1 MRLNRNPP
9 PGLNSGKGRGRRSRG
24 GSRVEADEC
33 QYHVVIS
40 DTGPAVNKLVECV
53 PNFSEGRDAAV
64 IRGIAA
70 EIEAVPGVTLL
81 DVDPGEDTN
90 RTVVTFVGAP
100 DAVLEAAFRAGKRAA
115 ETIDMA
121 KHHGSHARMGA
132 MDVCPFVPVAGV
144 TMADCVA
151 LAREC
156 GRRIGE
162 LGIPVYLYEQAASI
176 PARRNLAAV
185 RAGDYEGLER
195 KLADPAWKPDFGPA
209 KHNPRSGAYII
220 GAREFL
226 IAYNVN
232 LATTEKRY
240 ADDIAYN
247 LRERGRHKRSGNIA
261 PFYYRGDVVVFAREY
276 FPCGACDQV
285 AKSWDALAAHYR
297 EAHGKDLAA
306 RYAAL
311 GYPAGEIEGKP
322 VYADGR
328 FPQVR
333 AVGWVVEKYRRAQ
346 ISINLT
352 NYKVSPAH
360 AVLEAAREEAMRRG
374 IVVTGSEI
382 VGVIPFDAMQESGRY
397 YLRRMQ
403 KSTGMPVG
411 DVIETAVQAMGLRD
425 VAPFDTERKVLGM
438 PRQTGDLVRR
448 SVAEFVDEVSRDTPA
463 PGGGSI
469 AALAG
474 AIGAALAAMV
484 ANLTVG
490 KTEFAGRYEELD
502 ALAVKAQGIKD
513 LLLAAVDEDTQA
525 FNGVMEALR
534 LPKDTPTQKAAR
546 NEALESGYK
555 RATEVP
561 MQTARHC
568 RAALDLCLLAVRT
581 GNDVMITD
589 AAVGALVSLAGVK
602 GAACNARINLNSI
615 KDADY
620 VKRTGAEISRLVDES
635 RKIADLVEREV
646 ERVISGS

>member
-1 MRLNRNPP
+1 M
-9 PGLNSGKGRGRRSRG
+9 
-24 GSRVEADEC
+24 
-33 QYHVVIS
+33 
-40 DTGPAVNKLVECV
+40 NKLVECV
-53 PNFSEGRDAAV
+53 PNFSEGRDATV
-64 IRGIAA
+64 IRGITA
-70 EIEAVPGVTLL
+70 EIESVRGVTLL

-90 RTVVTFVGAP
+90 RTVITFVGAP
-100 DAVLEAAFRAGKRAA
+100 EAVVEAAFRAGKRAA
-115 ETIDMA
+115 ETIDMV
-121 KHHGSHARMGA
+121 KHQGSHARMGA

-162 LGIPVYLYEQAASI
+162 LGIPVYLYEHAASS
-176 PARRNLAAV
+176 PDRSNLAAV
-185 RAGDYEGLER
+185 RAGEYEGLER
-195 KLADPAWKPDFGPA
+195 KLTDPAWRPDFGPA
-209 KHNPRSGAYII
+209 THNPRSGAYII

-232 LATTEKRY
+232 LATTDKRY

-247 LRERGRHKRSGNIA
+247 LRERGRHKRSGNVA
-261 PFYYRGDVVVFAREY
+261 PFYYKGEAVVFARNR

-285 AKSWDALAAHYR
+285 AKSWDALAVHYR
-297 EAHGKDLAA
+297 DTHGKDLAA

-311 GYPAGEIEGKP
+311 GYRAGEVEGKP

-328 FPQVR
+328 FSHVK

-352 NYKVSPAH
+352 DFKVAPAH
-360 AVLEAAREEAMRRG
+360 AVLEAARKEAVQRG
-374 IVVTGSEI
+374 IPVTGSEI
-382 VGVIPFDAMQESGRY
+382 VGVVPFDAMLESGRY
-397 YLRRMQ
+397 YLRRMR

-425 VAPFDTERKVLGM
+425 VAPFESEKKILGL
-438 PRQTGDLVRR
+438 PGPDGDLVRKTIR
-448 SVAEFVDEVSRDTPA
+448 DFVDEVSRDTPA

-469 AALAG
+469 AALVG
-474 AIGAALAAMV
+474 SIGAALAAMV
-484 ANLTVG
+484 ANLTAG
-490 KTEFAGRYEELD
+490 KSEFAGRYEDLD
-502 ALAVKAQGIKD
+502 ALAVRAQGIKD

-534 LPKDTPTQKAAR
+534 MPKDTPDQKAAR
-546 NEALESGYK
+546 SAALQTGYK
-555 RATEVP
+555 QATEVP

-568 RAALDLCLLAVRT
+568 RAALELCLMAARC

-589 AAVGALVSLAGVK
+589 AGVGGLMSLAGVK
-602 GAACNARINLNSI
+602 GAAYNARINLKSI

-620 VKRTGAEISRLVDES
+620 ARRTGAEIERLVDES
-635 RKIADLVEREV
+635 RIIAESVEREV
-646 ERVISGS
+646 ERVMSGS

>member
-1 MRLNRNPP
+1 M
-9 PGLNSGKGRGRRSRG
+9 S
-24 GSRVEADEC
+24 
-33 QYHVVIS
+33 
-40 DTGPAVNKLVECV
+40 KLVECV

-70 EIEAVPGVTLL
+70 EIEAVRGVTLL

-100 DAVLEAAFRAGKRAA
+100 EAVAEAAFRAGRRAA

-121 KHHGSHARMGA
+121 MHHGSHARIGA
-132 MDVCPFVPVAGV
+132 MDVCPFVPVADV
-144 TMADCVA
+144 TMAECVA
-151 LAREC
+151 LARET

-162 LGIPVYLYEQAASI
+162 LGIPVYLYEHAASS

-185 RAGDYEGLER
+185 RAGEYEGLPG
-195 KLADPAWKPDFGPA
+195 KLAEPAWKPDFGPV
-209 KHNPRSGAYII
+209 KHNPRSGAFII

-232 LATTEKRY
+232 LATTDKRY
-240 ADDIAYN
+240 ADDIAYG
-247 LRERGRHKRSGNIA
+247 LRERGRHKRSGDVV
-261 PFYYRGDVVVFAREY
+261 PFYYKGDVVLFAKDR

-297 EAHGKDLAA
+297 DAHGKDLAA

-311 GYPAGEIEGKP
+311 GYPPGDVEGKP

-328 FPQVR
+328 FSHVK
-333 AVGWVVEKYRRAQ
+333 AVGWLVDKYRRAQ

-352 NYKVSPAH
+352 DFKLTPAH
-360 AVLEAAREEAMRRG
+360 AVLEAARDAAAERG

-382 VGVIPFDAMQESGRY
+382 VGVVPFDAMQESGRY
-397 YLRRMQ
+397 YLRRMK
-403 KSTGMPVG
+403 KSTGLPVG

-425 VAPFDTERKVLGM
+425 VAPFETEKKVLGM
-438 PRQTGDLVRR
+438 PSQAGELVRK
-448 SVAEFVDEVSRDTPA
+448 SVGEFVDEVSRDTPA

-474 AIGAALAAMV
+474 SIGAALAAMV

-490 KTEFAGRYEELD
+490 KAEFAGRYKELD
-502 ALAVKAQGIKD
+502 ALAVEAQGIKD
-513 LLLAAVDEDTQA
+513 RLLAAVDEDTQA
-525 FNGVMEALR
+525 FNGVMNALR
-534 LPKDTPTQKAAR
+534 MPKDTPAQKAAR
-546 NEALESGYK
+546 GEAIQSGYK
-555 RATEVP
+555 RATEIP

-568 RAALDLCLLAVRT
+568 RAALELCLAAARS

-589 AAVGALVSLAGVK
+589 AGVGALISLAGVK
-602 GAACNARINLNSI
+602 GAAYNARINLKSI

-620 VKRTGAEISRLVDES
+620 AKRVDAEIAGLVDES
-635 RKIADLVEREV
+635 RKIADLVEHEV
-646 ERVISGS
+646 TRVISPG

>member
-1 MRLNRNPP
+1 M
-9 PGLNSGKGRGRRSRG
+9 
-24 GSRVEADEC
+24 
-33 QYHVVIS
+33 
-40 DTGPAVNKLVECV
+40 NKLVECV
-53 PNFSEGRDAAV
+53 PNFSEGRDVAV
-64 IRGIAA
+64 IGGITA
-70 EIEAVPGVTLL
+70 EIEAVRGVTLL

-100 DAVLEAAFRAGKRAA
+100 EAVAEAAFRAGKRAA

-151 LAREC
+151 IAKET

-162 LGIPVYLYEQAASI
+162 LGIPVYLYEHAASS

-185 RAGDYEGLER
+185 RAGEYEGLER
-195 KLADPAWKPDFGPA
+195 KLANPVWKPDFGPV
-209 KHNPRSGAYII
+209 KHNPQTGAYVI

-232 LATTEKRY
+232 LATTDKRY

-247 LRERGRHKRSGNIA
+247 LRERGRHKRSGNIT
-261 PFYYRGDVVVFAREY
+261 PFYYKGDVVLFAKDRY
-276 FPCGACDQV
+276 PCGACDHV
-285 AKSWDALAAHYR
+285 ARSWDALATHYR
-297 EAHGKDLAA
+297 DAHGKDLAA

-311 GYPAGEIEGKP
+311 SYPAREVEGRP

-328 FPQVR
+328 FSQVK
-333 AVGWVVEKYRRAQ
+333 AVGWMVEKYRRAQ

-352 NYKVSPAH
+352 DFKVAPAH
-360 AVLEAAREEAMRRG
+360 VVLEAAREEGAKRG
-374 IVVTGSEI
+374 IAVTGSEI
-382 VGVIPFDAMQESGRY
+382 VGVVPFDAMLESGRY
-397 YLRRMQ
+397 YLRRMH
-403 KSTGMPVG
+403 KSTGLPVG

-425 VAPFDTERKVLGM
+425 VAPFETEKKVLGM
-438 PRQTGDLVRR
+438 PSQAGDLVRK
-448 SVAEFVDEVSRDTPA
+448 SVGDFVDEVSRDTPA

-474 AIGAALAAMV
+474 SIGAALAAMV

-490 KTEFAGRYEELD
+490 KTEFDGRYEELD

-513 LLLAAVDEDTQA
+513 QLLAAVDEDTQA

-534 LPKDTPTQKAAR
+534 MPKDTPDQKAAR
-546 NEALESGYK
+546 SEAIQSGYK
-555 RATEVP
+555 HATEVP

-568 RAALDLCLLAVRT
+568 RAALELCLMAARS

-589 AAVGALVSLAGVK
+589 AGVGALVSLAGVK
-602 GAACNARINLNSI
+602 GAAYNARINLKSI

-620 VKRTGAEISRLVDES
+620 VKRSGAEIAGLVDES
-635 RKIADLVEREV
+635 RKIAEIVEREV
-646 ERVISGS
+646 ERVINGS